1 SAVEGHAAAMTAKG
15 LQADRARTS
24 RSGRNGKRGADTEM
38 ADVSGKYT
46 VQLGPY
52 RDRKAVA
59 TARADLAKRGYEARV
74 VGQKLELGSFS
85 ERKRADR
92 LATQLRVSGHR
103 ATSAE

>member
-1 SAVEGHAAAMTAKG
+1 MTTKG
-15 LQADRARTS
+15 LEADRATTS
-24 RSGRNGKRGADTEM
+24 RTARAGKRGADAEM

-74 VGQKLELGSFS
+74 VGQKLELGNFA
-85 ERKRADR
+85 ERKRADK
-92 LATQLRVSGHR
+92 LADASSASAATARR
-103 ATSAE
+103 ARTVR